1 MQQIGQC
8 LLVEGQ
14 VSLNRVIK
22 SMGTL
27 GGKPDK
33 GVRGRSEIAGE
44 ALAYILIDDRF
55 RLFEAS

>member
-27 GGKPDK
+27 GGKPIRAQRPK
-33 GVRGRSEIAGE
+33 RNAGE